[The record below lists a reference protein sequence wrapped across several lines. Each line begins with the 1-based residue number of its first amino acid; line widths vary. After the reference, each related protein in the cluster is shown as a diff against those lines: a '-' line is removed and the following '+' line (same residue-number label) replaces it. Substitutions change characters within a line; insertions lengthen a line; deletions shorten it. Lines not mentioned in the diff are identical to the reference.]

1 MPMDGQKW
9 MINKAIEKVWD
20 LLGPIFFPTRCPVCD
35 EILSPEEIENRIHN
49 ICKKKLYFISG
60 SACLH
65 CGRPLE
71 NATTEY
77 CLECQKKRLSYIAQG
92 KALCLYRGA
101 IKKSMYRFK
110 YSNRRE
116 YARYFAREIVKNYGG
131 WIRQRKIDLIV
142 PVPMY
147 EKKKR
152 RRGYNQA
159 ETLARE
165 LSRILDIPVETKV
178 VRRIKD
184 TTPQKELNDI
194 ERKNN
199 LKNAFQ
205 IDKSIVQ
212 YSHILV
218 VDDIYTTG
226 STAEAVAEKM
236 IKTGVSQVYM
246 MSICIGKDM

>member
-35 EILSPEEIENRIHN
+35 EILSPEEIEKGIHN

-60 SACLH
+60 STCLH

-71 NATTEY
+71 NATAEY
-77 CLECQKKRLSYIAQG
+77 CLECQKKQLSYITQG

-116 YARYFAREIVKNYGG
+116 YARYFARGIVKNYGG
-131 WIRQRKIDLIV
+131 WIVQRKIDLIV

-165 LSRILDIPVETKV
+165 LSRILDIPAETKTV
-178 VRRIKD
+178 QRIKD

-226 STAEAVAEKM
+226 STAEAVAEEM